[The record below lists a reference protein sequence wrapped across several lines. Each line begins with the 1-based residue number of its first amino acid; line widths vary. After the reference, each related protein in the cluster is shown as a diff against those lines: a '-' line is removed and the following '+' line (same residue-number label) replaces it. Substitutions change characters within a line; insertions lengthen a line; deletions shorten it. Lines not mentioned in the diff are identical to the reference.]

1 MGVALH
7 SASEG
12 CASALC
18 CSSLAIPY
26 FVSAMC
32 ALRVLKMSI
41 ESVLFTVFINNQAL
55 EQYLNLHF
63 KYVYS
68 PISTYKEL

>member
-1 MGVALH
+1 
-7 SASEG
+7 
-12 CASALC
+12 
-18 CSSLAIPY
+18 
-26 FVSAMC
+26 MC
-32 ALRVLKMSI
+32 ALHVLKMSI

-63 KYVYS
+63 KYIYS